1 MEKMRSMRKE
11 CKRLVTKMSSKLPE
25 GSDTS
30 ADKAKDAWTKR
41 DENIPW
47 YDPYW
52 FDMPWSKFLL
62 NFILR
67 RQKKDWNEVL
77 RLNDHNTM
85 NYVE

>member
-1 MEKMRSMRKE
+1 MRSMRKE

-52 FDMPWSKFLL
+52 FDMPWSSSCL
-62 NFILR
+62 ILFSGD
-67 RQKKDWNEVL
+67 KK
-77 RLNDHNTM
+77 RL
-85 NYVE
+85 ERSLAFQ

>member
-41 DENIPW
+41 DENIPAGTIRIGLIC
-47 YDPYW
+47 PGR
-52 FDMPWSKFLL
+52 SSCL
-62 NFILR
+62 ILFSGDKR
-67 RQKKDWNEVL
+67 KIGTKSCVSMIIIR
-77 RLNDHNTM
+77 
-85 NYVE
+85 